1 LHCLSGRRQW
11 WYPYIGF
18 DYHYKTEGGPKNN
31 FGSEDKNW
39 FAQKSNKLKR
49 NTIVA
54 GVAYTLPML
63 FIADFRVDGN
73 AKFRFQF
80 SRADIPVTS
89 RLRFSRMINTDKEY
103 MAGFRYITTKYIY
116 LGTHYDS
123 DMGWGAGLVFTY

>member
-1 LHCLSGRRQW
+1 MHCLSGRRQW

-18 DYHYKTEGGPKNN
+18 DYHYKTEGGPKNI

-39 FAQKSNKLKR
+39 FAQESNKLKR

-89 RLRFSRMINTDKEY
+89 R
-103 MAGFRYITTKYIY
+103 
-116 LGTHYDS
+116 
-123 DMGWGAGLVFTY
+123 